1 MRQLLACLE
10 QAGVLVASGLS
21 RDGGRRSLYEP
32 VRWTYLDCWDVRD
45 DLETSLSHV
54 LRAWRRTLDAEA
66 RLWLWRQ
73 IADREAAAYLTA
85 LLRRHRIGVRHV
97 DAILS
102 QQDGDWARLSLGR
115 KRYVLWSSVR
125 SAASEFLCSD
135 GNDQAAIHAL
145 CKEIRSRTRWLIARE
160 SAGQLRRNEFCFLP
174 DVSWRRPLMVEVA
187 MESILTIGANYWLAP
202 PSLASVL

>member
-1 MRQLLACLE
+1 VKQLLACLE
-10 QAGVLVASGLS
+10 QAGVLVASGLPG
-21 RDGGRRSLYEP
+21 DGGRRSLYEP
-32 VRWTYLDCWDVRD
+32 VRWIYLDHWDVRD
-45 DLETSLSHV
+45 DLEAMLSHV
-54 LRAWRRTLDAEA
+54 LGAWRRTLDAEA

-73 IADREAAAYLTA
+73 IADREAAAYLTV

-102 QQDGDWARLSLGR
+102 QQDGDWASLSLGR

-125 SAASEFLCSD
+125 GAASEFLSSD

-202 PSLASVL
+202 PSLASV